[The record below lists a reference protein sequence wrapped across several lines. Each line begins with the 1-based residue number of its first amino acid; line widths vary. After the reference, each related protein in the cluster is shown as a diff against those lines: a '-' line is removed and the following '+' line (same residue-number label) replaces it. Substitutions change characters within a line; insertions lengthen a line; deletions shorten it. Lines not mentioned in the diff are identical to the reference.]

1 MNGPVYLVLVVLLL
15 SLHRCAM
22 QHPTSA
28 GCPVTERAILDV
40 EHQLWAAPR
49 SRDVAAL
56 DKLLDDSF
64 ISVDDGGVRTGK
76 QQALARFRQP
86 EGYMHNET
94 AEQPDD
100 VRLVFTN
107 GVAILS
113 FTKYWADYD
122 KLAGTTVGATSIMT
136 RVFTCKAGEW
146 KVAAFHETGLPNKN
160 RQPYPGA
167 LAHLDDYVGHYRLGD
182 NGEKGEVSVVR
193 KGDRLFETW
202 SGEEPVEILPGKYD
216 TFFNREDAG
225 FESFVRDK
233 SGKVLAIL
241 YTYPDTQFEAKR
253 TP

>member
-1 MNGPVYLVLVVLLL
+1 MNRLVYLALFALL
-15 SLHRCAM
+15 SPVSGFAK
-22 QHPTSA
+22 QHPSSTT
-28 GCPVTERAILDV
+28 CPVTEKAILDV

-49 SRDVAAL
+49 NRDVAAL
-56 DKLLDDSF
+56 DQLLDDSF

-94 AEQPDD
+94 DEKPDD

-113 FTKYWADYD
+113 FTKHWTDYD
-122 KLAGTTVGATSIMT
+122 KLAGTTVGATSVMT
-136 RVFTCKAGEW
+136 RVFTCKSGEW
-146 KVAAFHETGLPNKN
+146 KDVALHETSLPNKN
-160 RQPYPGA
+160 RQPYQGA
-167 LAHLDDYVGHYRLGD
+167 LGHLDDYVGHYRLGE
-182 NGEKGEVSVVR
+182 NGDKGEVSVVR
-193 KGDRLFETW
+193 KGNKLFETW
-202 SGEEPVEILPGKYD
+202 AGEEAVEILPGKYD

-253 TP
+253 AP